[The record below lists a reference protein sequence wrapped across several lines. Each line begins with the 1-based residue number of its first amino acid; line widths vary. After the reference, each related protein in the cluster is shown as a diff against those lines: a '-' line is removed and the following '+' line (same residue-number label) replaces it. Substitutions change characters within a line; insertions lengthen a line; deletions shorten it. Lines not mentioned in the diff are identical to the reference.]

1 MKNYPSID
9 TIFKAKEERRKA
21 LAELS
26 IEEKI
31 DLVFRLAERRK
42 FIESGRGTEKQTA
55 DIEKEKDDS
64 Y

>member
-26 IEEKI
+26 FEEKI

-42 FIESGRGTEKQTA
+42 FIESGRDAERQSPNTNSG
-55 DIEKEKDDS
+55 KE
-64 Y
+64 